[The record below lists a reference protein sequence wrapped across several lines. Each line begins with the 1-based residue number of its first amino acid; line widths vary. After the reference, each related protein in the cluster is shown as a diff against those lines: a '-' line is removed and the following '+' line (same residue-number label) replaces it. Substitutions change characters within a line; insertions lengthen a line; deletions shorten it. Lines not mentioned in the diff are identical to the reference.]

1 MWMTDGV
8 LGENNN
14 NNNNNIF
21 LQFQCIKPFHID
33 GTSNFPHYFCQA
45 EPPPLTWQRTPAISS
60 FN

>member
-45 EPPPLTWQRTPAISS
+45 EPPPLT
-60 FN
+60 